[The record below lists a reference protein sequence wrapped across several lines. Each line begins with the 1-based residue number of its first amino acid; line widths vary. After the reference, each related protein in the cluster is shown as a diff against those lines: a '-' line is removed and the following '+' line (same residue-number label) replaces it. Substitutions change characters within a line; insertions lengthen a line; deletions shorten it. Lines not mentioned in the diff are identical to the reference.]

1 MLRLPGAV
9 PTRAEGGFD
18 GTWRVMATWLLSL
31 FLLRS
36 LVPVAFGDDRSYFR
50 RLAQQIEPSGKPDV
64 RRSGAY
70 LMFLASRLALDRR
83 LTLFDVNAV
92 AGEGGVR
99 LEGSVEWRELRR
111 SAEQFFLALGFPRVD
126 NRIDVLPDGRL
137 GSRRYGRIRVDH
149 VPSYDRP
156 TGERE
161 MVTECLRG
169 DPVWLLRAD
178 RGETYLCHSAEGYL
192 GYVDRRAVEVMR
204 EDEFYRWLKGGEPE
218 ADGAGSSESTDRAA
232 GRRAVEAVLAEARR
246 FLGAP
251 YLWGGKSRE
260 GIDCSG
266 LVQNSFAAAGIFLPR
281 DSNQQVLVGR
291 LTGVRGEWQALEPGD
306 TMFFINSRGRISHT
320 AIYLGEGK
328 LIEATEPVA
337 RIASLR
343 PGDPEYDER
352 RVRSFVWGKRVV
364 R

>member
-1 MLRLPGAV
+1 MLRLPGVA
-9 PTRAEGGFD
+9 RAWAEAGSD
-18 GTWRVMATWLLSL
+18 RTWRVTAILMLSL
-31 FLLRS
+31 AA
-36 LVPVAFGDDRSYFR
+36 VAAGDDRAYFS
-50 RLAQQIEPSGKPDV
+50 RLARQVEPSGKPDV
-64 RRSGAY
+64 RRSGTY
-70 LMFLASRLALDRR
+70 LTFLASRLALDRR
-83 LTLFDVNAV
+83 LTLFDVSAV
-92 AGEGGVR
+92 AGKGCVR

-111 SAEQFFLALGFPRVD
+111 SAEQFFLALGFPQVD
-126 NRIDVLPDGRL
+126 NRIVVLPDAGL
-137 GSRRYGRIRVDH
+137 GDRRYGRIRVDH

-156 TGERE
+156 VGERE
-161 MVTECLRG
+161 MVTECLRD

-178 RGETYLCHSAEGYL
+178 QGKTYLCHSAEGYL
-192 GYVDRRAVEVMR
+192 GYVDRRAVEVMTK
-204 EDEFYRWLKGGEPE
+204 DEFYRWLKGRKWGPE
-218 ADGAGSSESTDRAA
+218 GKGVDSTVTGGRAA
-232 GRRAVEAVLAEARR
+232 KGRAVEAVLAEARR
-246 FLGAP
+246 FLGSP
-251 YLWGGKSRE
+251 YLWGGKSRS

-291 LTGVRGEWQALEPGD
+291 LTGVRGEWQALAPGD
-306 TMFFINSRGRISHT
+306 TMFFINSQGRVSHT